1 MRDVPEVA
9 STPPVTLGGESDP
22 TDAGCAAPAE
32 ATREPCPV
40 PAADRRDTP
49 FLPRSSRSRRI

>member
-9 STPPVTLGGESDP
+9 STPPVTLCGGAGP

-32 ATREPCPV
+32 ATREPGPT
-40 PAADRRDTP
+40 PAGDRRDTP

>member
-9 STPPVTLGGESDP
+9 STPPVTLCGEAGP

-32 ATREPCPV
+32 ATGEPGPV
-40 PAADRRDTP
+40 PADRRDTP